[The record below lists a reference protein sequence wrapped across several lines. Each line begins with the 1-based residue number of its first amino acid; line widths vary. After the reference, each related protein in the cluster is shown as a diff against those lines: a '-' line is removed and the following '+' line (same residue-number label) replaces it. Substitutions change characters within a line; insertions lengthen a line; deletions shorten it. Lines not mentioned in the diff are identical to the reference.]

1 MNSLQIEGIRP
12 GARVH
17 FIGIGGVHMRAHAEQ
32 LHNSGYIVSGSDQ
45 NASDATEHLQSLGV
59 TVFTGHKAEHVTDGT
74 DLVVYTAAVPP
85 ENPELLA
92 ARAKGVPVMERAALL
107 GGIMRNYAHPVC
119 VAGTHGKTTAT
130 SMLAEIFLAAELDPT
145 IAVGGVLPK
154 IGGTFRDGGRDA
166 FIVEACEYCD
176 SFLQFHPYIGIVLN
190 VEFDHADYFAD
201 LDAYYRSF
209 RQFAERIPAE
219 GALVVN
225 TEVERLAYLTGGLAC
240 RIITVDG
247 AAADV
252 RAENIKYDKQGCA
265 GFIVVRQ
272 GERMGKIQLDVPG
285 RHNVSNAL
293 AALAAALDLGVP
305 FADAADGLEEFT
317 GVGRRAE
324 IKGETPAG
332 ATVMDDYAHHPT
344 EIRASL
350 AAMQNGAYN
359 RVCCI
364 FQPHTRSRTLALLEE
379 FTACF
384 DDADTVVLLD
394 IYEPA
399 GREEHDCHVSS
410 ADLAARL
417 AARGVNVYYAKNR
430 SDAVLFVHKNFLHN
444 DLCITMG
451 AGDVSAWGKDLL
463 S

>member
-1 MNSLQIEGIRP
+1 MDILQIKGVRP
-12 GARVH
+12 GAHVH

-32 LHNSGYIVSGSDQ
+32 LHNSGYAVSGSDQ
-45 NASDATEHLQSLGV
+45 NETEATAHLRDIGV
-59 TVFTGHKAEHVTDGT
+59 NACIGHAAEHVADGT
-74 DLVVYTAAVPP
+74 DLVVYTAAVPQD
-85 ENPELLA
+85 NPELVA
-92 ARAKGVPVMERAALL
+92 ARTKKIPIMERAALL
-107 GGIMRNYAHPVC
+107 GGIMQNYAHPVC

-154 IGGTFRDGGRDA
+154 IGGTVRDGGRDV
-166 FIVEACEYCD
+166 FIVESCEYCD

-190 VEFDHADYFAD
+190 IEFDHADYFAD

-209 RQFAERIPAE
+209 RKFAELIPAA

-225 TEVERLAYLTGGLAC
+225 ADVERLAYLTGGLAC
-240 RIITVDG
+240 RVITVDG
-247 AAADV
+247 AAADF

-265 GFIVVRQ
+265 GFVVMHKN
-272 GERMGKIQLDVPG
+272 ERLGKIQLDVPG

-293 AALAAALDLGVP
+293 AAMAAAVDLGVS
-305 FADAADGLEEFT
+305 FADVADGLGEFT
-317 GVGRRAE
+317 GAGRRAE
-324 IKGETPAG
+324 IKGETPNG

-350 AAMQNGAYN
+350 SSMQNSGYN

-379 FTACF
+379 FTTCF

-399 GREEHDCHVSS
+399 GREEHDCHISS

-417 AARGVNVYYAKNR
+417 AIRGVNTLYAKSR
-430 SDAVLFVHKNFLHN
+430 SDAVSFVHKNFFDN

-451 AGDVSAWGKDLL
+451 AGDVSTLGKDLL

>member
-1 MNSLQIEGIRP
+1 MEGLQIDGVRT

-17 FIGIGGVHMRAHAEQ
+17 FIGVGGVHMRAHAEQ

-45 NASDATEHLQSLGV
+45 YESEATAHLRDIGV
-59 TVFTGHKAEHVTDGT
+59 TVFIGHAAAQVADNT
-74 DLVVYTAAVPP
+74 DLVVYTAAVPQD
-85 ENPELLA
+85 NPELIA
-92 ARAKGVPVMERAALL
+92 ARAQNIPVMERAALL
-107 GGIMRNYAHPVC
+107 GGIMENYAHPIC

-154 IGGTFRDGGRDA
+154 IGGTVRDGGRDV
-166 FIVEACEYCD
+166 FVVESCEYCD
-176 SFLQFHPYIGIVLN
+176 AFLQFHPYIGIVLN

-209 RQFAERIPAE
+209 RRFAELIPAE

-225 TEVERLAYLTGGLAC
+225 ADVERLAYLTSGLAC
-240 RIITVDG
+240 RVITVDG
-247 AAADV
+247 AAADF
-252 RAENIKYDKQGCA
+252 RAEGIKFDKQGCA
-265 GFIVVRQ
+265 RFVVTHK
-272 GERMGKIQLDVPG
+272 GERIGKIQLEVPG
-285 RHNVSNAL
+285 RHNVANAL
-293 AALAAALDLGVP
+293 AAVAAATDLGVP
-305 FADAADGLEEFT
+305 FSDIADGLSDFE

-344 EIRASL
+344 EIRAAL
-350 AAMQNGAYN
+350 AAMRNSGYN

-364 FQPHTRSRTLALLEE
+364 FQPHTRTRTLALLEE

-384 DDADTVVLLD
+384 DEADTVVLLD

-399 GREEHDCHVSS
+399 GREEHDCHISS

-417 AARGVNVYYAKNR
+417 AARGVNVYYAKERTN
-430 SDAVLFVHKNFLHN
+430 AVAFVHKNFLHN

-451 AGDVSAWGKDLL
+451 AGDISAWGNDLL